1 MSEFRE
7 SLLTRVI
14 HLYGFESPYTLEFA
28 ELLSEPDLSDVC
40 LEALVSAHEAYPMT
54 RYDEWCEEV

>member
-14 HLYGFESPYTLEFA
+14 HLYGFEHPLTLEFA
-28 ELLSEPDLSDVC
+28 ELLCDTSLSDKC
-40 LEALVSAHEAYPMT
+40 LETLVSVHEAHPMT
-54 RYDEWCEEV
+54 QYDEWCEEA